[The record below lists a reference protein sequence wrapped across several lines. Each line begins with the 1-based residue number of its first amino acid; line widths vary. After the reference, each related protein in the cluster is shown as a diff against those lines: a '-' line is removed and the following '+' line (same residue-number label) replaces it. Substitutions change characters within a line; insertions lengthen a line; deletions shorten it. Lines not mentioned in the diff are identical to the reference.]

1 MDYLSSY
8 IYGGQTVGRTGIKQ
22 SKNVRYKMPVTDR
35 LLSDINLTGK
45 KVSIYP
51 RKYTFDL
58 FKLMTLTFGLT
69 KNI

>member
-1 MDYLSSY
+1 MPFLSSWWTN
-8 IYGGQTVGRTGIKQ
+8 GWTNG
-22 SKNVRYKMPVTDR
+22 SKSVRHKMPVTDR